1 MTDERIV
8 PRLVGEVVARG
19 AVVDASA
26 APSGRAARPASPV
39 RQARKRALIRTLKVL
54 ATVLVLYFIFLSI
67 PGLRQ
72 AVTQLSEVN
81 PPLLVL
87 GLVLQL
93 LALFAYTLMTRAAL
107 GPSGHHLSNLRLFRI
122 QLSTRALSS
131 LMPGGSAAGSALGYR
146 LLNLSGV
153 PGPDAGFAL
162 ATAGLSSAVVLNLLL
177 WFGLV
182 ISIPL
187 RGVNPLYGSAA
198 IIGVILMGAAGALVF
213 GLMEGQGRA
222 ERFLRWLARR
232 LRLDEERV
240 GRAVRHVATRLEDLS
255 SDRQLIVR
263 VGGWAL
269 VNWLLDAASL
279 WVFLRAFGGSVPID
293 GLIVAF
299 GLANVL
305 AVIPLTP
312 GGLGIVEGV
321 YVPVLVGFG
330 LTRATAVVG
339 VVSYRLAQLWFPMLL
354 GGLCYLSLRVGPWSI
369 ERRERLRPLRDV
381 VGGTGLQPSKLAFS
395 ERYSIR
401 DRTGQV
407 ARPDVVDL
415 DEIDDESVGAAPWA
429 PTGGS
434 DPAERPPE
442 DGGAAKPAE

>member
-1 MTDERIV
+1 MTDEGIV
-8 PRLVGEVVARG
+8 APVHREVVARG

-26 APSGRAARPASPV
+26 APSGRAARSVNSV
-39 RQARKRALIRTLKVL
+39 REARKRALVRTLKVM
-54 ATVLVLYFIFLSI
+54 ATVVVVYFIFLSI
-67 PGLRQ
+67 PGLRR
-72 AVTQLSEVN
+72 AVGQLSEVN
-81 PPLLVL
+81 PPLLAV

-93 LALFAYTLMTRAAL
+93 LALFCYSLMTRAAL
-107 GPSGHHLSNLRLFRI
+107 GPAGHHLSNMRLFRI
-122 QLSTRALSS
+122 QLATRS
-131 LMPGGSAAGSALGYR
+131 LASLVPGGSAAGSALGYR
-146 LLNLSGV
+146 LLTLSGV
-153 PGPDAGFAL
+153 AGPDAGFAL
-162 ATAGLSSAVVLNLLL
+162 ATAGLSSAVVLNGIL

-182 ISIPL
+182 VSIPL

-198 IIGVILMGAAGALVF
+198 IAGVILMGLAGAIVF

-222 ERFLRWLARR
+222 ERFLRWVARR
-232 LRLDEERV
+232 LRLDDERV
-240 GRAVRHVATRLEDLS
+240 GRAVRHVASRLEDLA
-255 SDRQLIVR
+255 SDRQLLVR

-269 VNWLLDAASL
+269 ANWLLDAASL

-339 VVSYRLAQLWFPMLL
+339 VVSYRIAQFWFPIVL
-354 GGLCYLSLRVGPWSI
+354 GGLAYLSLRVGPWSI
-369 ERRERLRPLRDV
+369 ERRDRLTPLRDV
-381 VGGTGLQPSKLAFS
+381 VGGVVTGPSRLAFS

-401 DRTGQV
+401 DRTGQM
-407 ARPDVVDL
+407 ARPAVADP
-415 DEIDDESVGAAPWA
+415 DEIDHDALEPWA
-429 PTGGS
+429 SPGGS
-434 DPAERPPE
+434 PEQSAEPADDGRRAGPAE
-442 DGGAAKPAE
+442 